1 MIVIIEL
8 GLLLLVEVC
17 VLMGHE
23 EEQLHSSR
31 STVEQVNLQVHH
43 HHVSIP
49 LFMATTATSKPGLDG
64 LLIFEQ
70 PFARVRLVPLF
81 STVSDPLSGS
91 I

>member
-1 MIVIIEL
+1 
-8 GLLLLVEVC
+8 
-17 VLMGHE
+17 
-23 EEQLHSSR
+23 
-31 STVEQVNLQVHH
+31 
-43 HHVSIP
+43 
-49 LFMATTATSKPGLDG
+49 MATTATSKPGLDG